1 LGLRRRDRHGVNV
14 RVIQTRL
21 EVRPTVSAV
30 EAAEDA
36 IDFYPGPDDT
46 MIVGVHDD
54 AGQEGYANGALPGDV
69 NG

>member
-21 EVRPTVSAV
+21 EVRPTVSTV

-54 AGQEGYANGALPGDV
+54 AGHEGYANGALPGDV